1 MTGQVDFLLA
11 RAGGREIGLL
21 LGDVI
26 EVTDLGEVHQVP
38 GTDPALRG
46 VTWGRGLAMP
56 VLHLGAL
63 LAGGACPPEI
73 SPLMLVA
80 ELAGAPICLEIDEV
94 DVVSHGDLLPVP
106 PGAAMP
112 WAIAVVQRDT
122 ALVPILNLN
131 ALRDRLAEAGTRA

>member
-1 MTGQVDFLLA
+1 MTPQADFLLA
-11 RAGGREIGLL
+11 RTGGRDVGLL
-21 LGDVI
+21 LSDVV
-26 EVTDLGEVHQVP
+26 EVADLGTVHQVP
-38 GTDPALRG
+38 ATDPALRG

-63 LAGGACPPEI
+63 LSGGSCPPEI
-73 SPLMLVA
+73 SPLVLVA
-80 ELAGAPICLEIDEV
+80 ELSGAPIGLEVDEV

-106 PGAAMP
+106 PGEAMP
-112 WAIAVVQRDT
+112 WAIAVVQRAD